1 MQCVFAGTISK
12 QNMKY
17 SLKSCT
23 MPFEGVQCAPPDVEP
38 SFQRS
43 STPFRRVT
51 MLKYIGRQVG
61 ANPKPSQFIYV
72 CMFIYLYIINT
83 NRIRFFCVFVN
94 WYVYWVRTVYTC
106 FFVHVIIYTYIY
118 IYMSSFGNQVPQNPI
133 TGLHINMVILR
144 YLPMFRI
151 AHIFCVKK

>member
-12 QNMKY
+12 QNLKY

-72 CMFIYLYIINT
+72 CML
-83 NRIRFFCVFVN
+83 
-94 WYVYWVRTVYTC
+94 
-106 FFVHVIIYTYIY
+106 
-118 IYMSSFGNQVPQNPI
+118 IYMYI
-133 TGLHINMVILR
+133 
-144 YLPMFRI
+144 
-151 AHIFCVKK
+151 